1 MVGVRNINS
10 NEYFVTFLPKNVSN
24 LRMEIIGKKL
34 YICWVTEE
42 SQIELKKVLGNV
54 EDETLLNIKENY
66 EIWDI
71 INSFNTYVCG
81 DLAFY
86 ATIIGRDN
94 TSHCSCPYCDLPR
107 SEWSKK
113 WKQRPTF
120 NIKTP

>member
-1 MVGVRNINS
+1 MRFVASTNLIIANSINF
-10 NEYFVTFLPKNVSN
+10 NQIFNMDNV
-24 LRMEIIGKKL
+24 
-34 YICWVTEE
+34 EE
-42 SQIELKKVLGNV
+42 NQIELKKVLGNV

-107 SEWSKK
+107 SEW
-113 WKQRPTF
+113 
-120 NIKTP
+120 